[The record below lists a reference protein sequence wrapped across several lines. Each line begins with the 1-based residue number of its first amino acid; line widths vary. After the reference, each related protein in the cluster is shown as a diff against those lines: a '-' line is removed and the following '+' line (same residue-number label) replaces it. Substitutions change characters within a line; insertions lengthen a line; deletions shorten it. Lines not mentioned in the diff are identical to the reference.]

1 MSHLPTP
8 TTPRTVLI
16 AGGGAAAIEAA
27 LALAAIPGD
36 SLRIEVIAAEA
47 PWSYRPL
54 SVVEPFAAGRPRTYA
69 MGALAAMGI
78 RIHHDTLLAVN
89 PAQSSVRLASR
100 AKLGYDALLMATGT
114 DSQPVLAHATSALD
128 VERLHGLVQ
137 DVEGGFCRRIA
148 FVAPPGA
155 AWTLPLYELALQMA
169 ERADDLCL
177 DNVEL
182 TVVTHEQRPLEA
194 FGTTASDLLERLL
207 EDANVTLVLGAVPDV
222 PRTGRIV
229 ARPGEAAREVDRI
242 VAMPVA
248 SGRPI
253 PGLPATDEGFIPV
266 DAHGRVRGVAGVYA
280 AGDVT
285 DRPLKQGGLATQ
297 QADAAAA
304 AIAADAGLPVE
315 AEPFRPVLRGLLIAG
330 STCWFLRRELGRRL
344 RGHRLAPRALVAA
357 DQDRRPPPRPVPRP
371 PRHQRP
377 ASTRSSAG
385 SPPTAPG
392 TSAGAS

>member
-1 MSHLPTP
+1 M
-8 TTPRTVLI
+8 
-16 AGGGAAAIEAA
+16 EAA
-27 LALAAIPGD
+27 LALVAIPGEK
-36 SLRIEVIAAEA
+36 LRVEVIAGEA

-54 SVVEPFAAGRPRTYA
+54 SVVEPFAAGRPRTYTID
-69 MGALAAMGI
+69 ALKALGI
-78 RIHHDTLLAVN
+78 RIHSDTLAAVN
-89 PAQSSVRLASR
+89 PAQSTVRLESGR
-100 AKLGYDALLMATGT
+100 KVGYDALLVATGT
-114 DSQPVLAHATSALD
+114 GYEPAVAHSTSALD
-128 VERLHGLVQ
+128 VERVHGLVQ

-148 FVAPPGA
+148 LVAPPGA

-207 EDANVTLVLGAVPDV
+207 DEAHITLVLGAVPDV

-229 ARPGEAAREVDRI
+229 ARPGEAARDVDRI

-248 SGRPI
+248 AGQPI
-253 PGLPATDEGFIPV
+253 PGLPATDKGFIPV
-266 DAHGRVRGVAGVYA
+266 DSRGRVRGVAGVYA

-315 AEPFRPVLRGLLIAG
+315 AEPFRPILRGLLIAG
-330 STCWFLRRELGRRL
+330 STCWFLRRELAGDAAGTVSSRALWWPPNKIAGLHLTPFLDRLDSETGQHQVERRL
-344 RGHRLAPRALVAA
+344 ATHVTG
-357 DQDRRPPPRPVPRP
+357 
-371 PRHQRP
+371 
-377 ASTRSSAG
+377 
-385 SPPTAPG
+385 
-392 TSAGAS
+392 